1 MTIAE
6 EVQKWLDDSKAKI
19 IANYNRDHMAATH
32 NFTKSLKNTVTEST
46 GRVIGVMVGADYSQF
61 IDDGRGPTHATGPY
75 KNKVKL
81 KDIIEEWIKVKGIT
95 PSDGI
100 SVKSLAFLIA
110 RKIHREGWRPKNR
123 FPNGVISS
131 VINQN
136 EIDKL
141 LISLS
146 KVAKTNIRT
155 EIWQTLG

>member
-1 MTIAE
+1 M
-6 EVQKWLDDSKAKI
+6 
-19 IANYNRDHMAATH
+19 R
-32 NFTKSLKNTVTEST
+32 ES
-46 GRVIGVMVGADYSQF
+46 
-61 IDDGRGPTHATGPY
+61 
-75 KNKVKL
+75 
-81 KDIIEEWIKVKGIT
+81 IEQWIEDKRIT

>member
-19 IANYNRDHMAATH
+19 IANYNRDNMRAYGS
-32 NFTKSLKNTVTEST
+32 FEKSLRNEINETP
-46 GRVIGVMVGADYSQF
+46 GRLIATMVGAHHSLFVDQ
-61 IDDGRGPTHATGPY
+61 GRNAGKRPPISAILQWIEDKRIVPT
-75 KNKVKL
+75 
-81 KDIIEEWIKVKGIT
+81 DISKQ
-95 PSDGI
+95 
-100 SVKSLAFLIA
+100 SLAFLIA
-110 RKIHREGWRPKNR
+110 RKIGNEGWKPKNTY
-123 FPNGVISS
+123 PNGVISS

>member
-19 IANYNRDHMAATH
+19 IANYNRDNMRASGS
-32 NFTKSLKNTVTEST
+32 FEKSLRNEIKETP
-46 GRVIGVMVGADYSQF
+46 GRVIATMVGAHHSLFVDQGRNAGKRPPISAILKW
-61 IDDGRGPTHATGPY
+61 IDDKRIVP
-75 KNKVKL
+75 
-81 KDIIEEWIKVKGIT
+81 KDISK
-95 PSDGI
+95 P
-100 SVKSLAFLIA
+100 SLAFLIA
-110 RKIHREGWRPKNR
+110 RKIGNEGWKPKNSY
-123 FPNGVISS
+123 PNGVISS

-146 KVAKTNIRT
+146 KVEKTNIRT

>member
-19 IANYNRDHMAATH
+19 IANYNRDNMRASGS
-32 NFTKSLKNTVTEST
+32 FEKSLRNEIKETPS
-46 GRVIGVMVGADYSQF
+46 RVIATMIGAHHSLFVDQ
-61 IDDGRGPTHATGPY
+61 GRGKTNSSSKGSPT
-75 KNKVKL
+75 L
-81 KDIIEEWIKVKGIT
+81 RESIEQWIEDKRIT

-110 RKIHREGWRPKNR
+110 RKIHREGWKPKNTY
-123 FPNGVISS
+123 PNGVISS
-131 VINQN
+131 VINQS